1 MSVQIGDLIYNF
13 ITHKVGWV
21 VKHPANQSALWTIEY
36 SDGRM
41 ERYSEAAIKM
51 FINTRNNALKRSK
64 KNI

>member
-21 VKHPANQSALWTIEY
+21 VKHPGNQSALWTIEY

-41 ERYSEAAIKM
+41 ERHSEAAIKM
-51 FINTRNNALKRSK
+51 FRRHINALKRNK
-64 KNI
+64 KKV

>member
-1 MSVQIGDLIYNF
+1 MSIQIGDLLYNF

-41 ERYSEAAIKM
+41 ERHSEEAIKM
-51 FINTRNNALKRSK
+51 FRRDINALKRNK